1 MKSDVPQLIKDTCDK
16 VGIDSKTALWNC
28 HGTWVMYHKALEKV
42 AAHQNIKFDLPTI
55 IEHDADKR
63 ICVMLVKGKWQE
75 REEWTIGEA
84 MPINIDRGSNKQQ
97 YPFAMAEKR
106 AKDRVILKLLGL
118 HGHVY
123 SQEEF
128 GDPNEDLRKK
138 DALAKTIEPKQE
150 PKQEPNNS
158 PNPKDYWTQ
167 WTNDEIKTF
176 ALKNRQQ
183 LFGWFEGN
191 KPKLGKIKEAR
202 LFDLLDTIQTE
213 WDKHYQEREG

>member
-1 MKSDVPQLIKDTCDK
+1 MKSDVPQLIKDTCDA
-16 VGIDSKTALWNC
+16 VGIDAKTALWNC

-42 AAHQNIKFDLPTI
+42 AAHQNIKFDLPQI

-63 ICVMLVKGKWQE
+63 VCVMLVKGKWKE

-128 GDPNEDLRKK
+128 ADPNVDLQKS
-138 DALAKTIEPKQE
+138 DALKKIIEPINTTTT
-150 PKQEPNNS
+150 NNS
-158 PNPKDYWTQ
+158 TDPKTYWTQ
-167 WTNDEIKTF
+167 WVNDEIKTF

-191 KPKLGKIKEAR
+191 KPKLGKIKEAS
-202 LFDLLDTIQTE
+202 LFDLLELVQKE

>member
-1 MKSDVPQLIKDTCDK
+1 MNNMKHDIPILVQQTCKD

-42 AAHQNIKFDLPTI
+42 ASFQNIKFDNPVI
-55 IEHDADKR
+55 IEHDAEKR
-63 ICVMLVKGKWQE
+63 ICVMLVKGYWKE
-75 REEWTIGEA
+75 KEEWTIGEA
-84 MPINIDRGSNKQQ
+84 MPINIDRGNNKQQ

-128 GDPNEDLRKK
+128 ANPEEDLKK
-138 DALAKTIEPKQE
+138 NNKPPQSNPSQTPREYWENWVDGELRTLPQKT
-150 PKQEPNNS
+150 
-158 PNPKDYWTQ
+158 
-167 WTNDEIKTF
+167 
-176 ALKNRQQ
+176 RQQ

-191 KPKLGKIKEAR
+191 KPKLAEMKKLG
-202 LFDLLDTIQTE
+202 FNDLLDKVKSN
-213 WDKHYQEREG
+213 WDEIYANKEN